1 MSSNLVIIDRN
12 HLQQI
17 IETAIYQATAQD
29 TWISQNQA
37 SKIVG
42 RRRLE
47 TAMQRNVVRWE
58 KKDINNP
65 RGRVYV
71 SRKDVEKLI
80 KNP

>member
-1 MSSNLVIIDRN
+1 MSSNLVIIDRD

-17 IETAIYQATAQD
+17 IETAIFQATARD
-29 TWISQNQA
+29 SWISQNQA
-37 SKIVG
+37 CRLIG

-47 TAMQRNVVRWE
+47 TAMQRNLVRWE

-71 SRKDVEKLI
+71 SRKDVERLI
-80 KNP
+80 KTP